1 MERPIVTPSH
11 FYQHSTCPHWLWYD
25 RFGDP
30 ARKGDMP
37 ELAKKLLDQGVVHE
51 EEYVRTLPVTRVP
64 AGPGS
69 AYEETLALMRAGVD
83 VIYQGSIETAFNGV
97 VWRGKPDLLEKRT
110 GASNFGNHFYV
121 PVDIK
126 SSHSIHKEHQ
136 LQLTFYAAILAELQ
150 GVRPRETAIVNID
163 HVRLPFRPSSAHMQ
177 KTKAKVAEIVEIMG
191 GKKPP
196 LRLASKCKHS
206 PWFQE
211 CIRAAKEANDIALI
225 YDLDQRSMPS
235 LRAEGINTVA
245 DAARM
250 DVDALPDIPYSP
262 RAELDRV
269 KLQAQALES
278 DSLHW
283 IARPDIPDAPLK
295 IYFDIEGDP
304 LMDVQYLFG
313 FWIVPPAG
321 SKRAGYYKYFLAET
335 PEGEPAMWQE
345 FLAWVETLPKGQY
358 AVYHYADYERAQTLR
373 MAEEYGSSTAF
384 QEFVSR
390 YVDLLKVVKAS
401 VIFPLYFY
409 SIKDIAKSKFL
420 NFSWRNKKAG
430 GAQSIF
436 WYEEWLESGDRRVL
450 QDIVDYNEDD
460 VVATERLH
468 AWLLE
473 NGRENRPS

>member
-1 MERPIVTPSH
+1 MNRPIVTPSH
-11 FYQHSTCPHWLWYD
+11 FYQYSTCPHWLWYD
-25 RFGDP
+25 LYGDP
-30 ARKGDMP
+30 KRKGEMP

-51 EEYVRTLPVTRVP
+51 EEYLETLSVTRVP
-64 AGPGS
+64 AGSGN
-69 AYEETLALMRAGVD
+69 AFEKTLALMREGVD
-83 VIYQGSIETAFNGV
+83 LIYQGSIETEFNGV
-97 VWRGKPDLLEKRT
+97 VWRGKPDLLEKRK
-110 GASNFGNHFYV
+110 GSSNFGGHFYV

-150 GVRPRETAIVNID
+150 GVRPREAYIVNID
-163 HVRLPFRPSSAHMQ
+163 HERILFRPGTAHMQ
-177 KTKAKVAEIVEIMG
+177 KTKAKVAEIVEVMG

-196 LRLASKCKHS
+196 PRLASKCKHS

-211 CIRAAKEANDIALI
+211 CIRAAEEANDIALI
-225 YDLDQRSMPS
+225 YDLDQRSMPA
-235 LRAEGINTVA
+235 LRAEGISTVK

-250 DVDALPDIPYSP
+250 DVDALPEIPYSP

-269 KLQAQALES
+269 KLQAASLETKK
-278 DSLHW
+278 LHW
-283 IARPDIPDAPLK
+283 LAKPEIPDAPLK

-313 FWIVPPAG
+313 FWIVGDGEP
-321 SKRAGYYKYFLAET
+321 RYEYFLAEK
-335 PEGEPAMWQE
+335 PEDEEKMWRE
-345 FLAWVETLPKGQY
+345 FVEWVGTLPKGKY

-373 MAEEYGSSTAF
+373 MALEYGSSPAF
-384 QEFVSR
+384 EEFVSR

-420 NFSWRNKKAG
+420 NFNWRNKKAG

-436 WYEEWLESGDRRVL
+436 WYEEWLEGGDRAVL
-450 QDIVDYNEDD
+450 QDIIEYNEDD

-473 NGRENRPS
+473 HGGE